1 MIDLNGKTA
10 LVTGGSRGIGQSI
23 VVELAKAGAKV
34 AFTSRSASS
43 SEATLELAKEAG
55 LGVIALSGD
64 VADFDSC
71 QKIVEDATAALGKI
85 DILVNNAGITQD
97 NLFMKMKPEEWDSV
111 LNTNLTGLFN
121 SCKAVIRGM
130 IKQRTGRIINISSV
144 VAHTGNPGQVNY
156 AATKAGMIG
165 FTKSLA
171 KEVAARN
178 ITVNA
183 ISPGF
188 IETDMTNKLNDDQK
202 ANIIKSIPANRMGQ
216 PSDIS
221 GAVLYLSSDLSSYVT
236 GTVIHVNGGM
246 Y

>member
-23 VVELAKAGAKV
+23 VLDLAKAGAKV

-43 SEATLELAKEAG
+43 AEATLEMAKGAG
-55 LGVIALSGD
+55 LEVIALCGD
-64 VADFDSC
+64 VADFEGS
-71 QKIVEDATAALGKI
+71 QKIAEEATTALGKI

-97 NLFMKMKPEEWDSV
+97 NLFMKMKLEEWDSV

-121 SCKAVIRGM
+121 SCKSVIRGM
-130 IKQRTGRIINISSV
+130 IKQRSGRIINISSV

-171 KEVAARN
+171 KEVASRS

-188 IETDMTNKLNDDQK
+188 IETEMTNKLTDEQK
-202 ANIIKSIPANRMGQ
+202 AKITKSIPANRMGQ
-216 PSDIS
+216 ASDIS
-221 GAVLYLSSDLSSYVT
+221 GAVLYLASDLSSYVT